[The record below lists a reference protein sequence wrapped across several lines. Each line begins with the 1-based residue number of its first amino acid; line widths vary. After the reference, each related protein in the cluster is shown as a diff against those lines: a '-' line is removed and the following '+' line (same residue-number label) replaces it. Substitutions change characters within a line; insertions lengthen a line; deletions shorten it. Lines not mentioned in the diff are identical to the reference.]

1 MGINRIPMKAWKY
14 AESMLWKD
22 IIELLGQVWRQGKMP
37 EDWRQS
43 IIVLLYKREIT
54 ESVAN

>member
-1 MGINRIPMKAWKY
+1 MGINRIPMEAWKY
-14 AESMLWKD
+14 AEGMLWKD

-43 IIVLLYKREIT
+43 IIVLLYKREVT
-54 ESVAN
+54 ELVGN